1 MCFYLKSNVSHDG
14 KISILNDNT
23 HIHFVIDVD
32 SNRIKLLPHWRL
44 EIRKTS
50 ENRSIQNA
58 SCHLTEAEYC
68 DDSSLPPRY
77 N

>member
-1 MCFYLKSNVSHDG
+1 MCFYLKSNVSHDV
-14 KISILNDNT
+14 KITILNANI

-44 EIRKTS
+44 EIRKTP
-50 ENRSIQNA
+50 EDRSIQNA
-58 SCHLTEAEYC
+58 SCNVTEVENG